1 MENLEMKL
9 TKSLLKTLIKEEVE
23 KQDENFLKSLINKLK
38 KTEPTREER
47 QLELARADFNKALRT
62 DVLDIEAYEPLTRER
77 DEILHNI
84 IKNMREG
91 ESVRDGSNPRRIKK
105 AAIRFRS
112 RIREWERE
120 TGNEGE
126 Q

>member
-1 MENLEMKL
+1 MKL

-38 KTEPTREER
+38 KTESTREER

-62 DVLDIEAYEPLTRER
+62 DASVLAMPVYEPLRKER
-77 DEILHNI
+77 DEILLNI
-84 IKNMREG
+84 IDKMREG
-91 ESVRDGSNPRRIKK
+91 ESVRDGRNPLRIKK

-112 RIREWERE
+112 RISDWERE
-120 TGNEGE
+120 TGNEGRR
-126 Q
+126 

>member
-1 MENLEMKL
+1 MKL
-9 TKSLLKTLIKEEVE
+9 TKSLLKTLIKEEIE
-23 KQDENFLKSLINKLK
+23 KQDENFMKSLINKFK
-38 KTEPTREER
+38 KSEPTREER
-47 QLELARADFNKALRT
+47 QLELARVDFNKALRT
-62 DVLDIEAYEPLTRER
+62 DVLDIKAYEPLTIER

-91 ESVRDGSNPRRIKK
+91 ESVRDGSNPLRIKK

-126 Q
+126 R